1 MPKVFADWRC
11 SQAILDF
18 LAHTEVGCSYPA
30 TTPRGAMGG
39 HNPPETDG
47 EDDDGDSESEADNDD
62 DDRDGST
69 PEPTRTE
76 DDDGGIIAPPTGG

>member
-47 EDDDGDSESEADNDD
+47 EDDDGDSESEADNH
-62 DDRDGST
+62 DDRDGSA